1 MNLIIAAL
9 AGILSGIIGAMGMG
23 GGAVLLMYLTAF
35 TDTEQIYAQGINL
48 VFFVPTAVVAIIIHA
63 KNGFIRY
70 KLLIPLIISG
80 LPGVALGGFLRDYL
94 PHEYLGKGF
103 GVLLII
109 MALKEFLSRKN
120 TKMRK

>member
-1 MNLIIAAL
+1 MSWIIAAL

-23 GGAVLLMYLTAF
+23 GGAVLLIYLTAF

-70 KLLIPLIISG
+70 KLLIPLITSG
-80 LPGVALGGFLRDYL
+80 LPGVALGGFLRDHL